1 MFGLTSIWTNI
12 AAIVI
17 GCVFLLGIGLLFV
30 RASNIERRSL
40 VATVTLMF
48 NVVAMYLLVVNTSL
62 YPGREVAAAFGAI
75 GISILGFAVGR
86 ILDLSL
92 GERPSSLRRDRPY
105 DGDLAD

>member
-17 GCVFLLGIGLLFV
+17 GCVFMLGIGLLFV

-40 VATVTLMF
+40 VATITLMF
-48 NVVAMYLLVVNTSL
+48 NVVAMYLLVVDAER
-62 YPGREVAAAFGAI
+62 YPGRELSGAFAAI
-75 GISILGFAVGR
+75 GISLLGFAVGR
-86 ILDLSL
+86 IIDNSL
-92 GERPSSLRRDRPY
+92 GARPTGFRRDRTY